1 MPIKINKIINIIIYI
16 SLIQDLQKRVKKG
29 VKANQGISY
38 TIQVSFSLRNHT
50 KTIIFV
56 QQ

>member
-38 TIQVSFSLRNHT
+38 TI
-50 KTIIFV
+50 
-56 QQ
+56 